1 MYVIRRKDGTTL
13 FVPTRQDHPRAK
25 NVPGLIPAGRPL
37 SHPTNFVVSTQANG
51 TRGYGETTLTSDY
64 LPYSLEDAEAF
75 FMELEALLERGKDIF
90 L

>member
-25 NVPGLIPAGRPL
+25 NVPGLIPSGRPL
-37 SHPTNFVVSTQANG
+37 SHPANFVVSKT
-51 TRGYGETTLTSDY
+51 GYSESTLTSDY
-64 LPYSLEDAEAF
+64 LPYSLEQAELF
-75 FMELEALLERGKDIF
+75 VEELKGRLEHGLPIR